1 MQTETRQLRD
11 LVSIGPSMLKDLER
25 RRLLLWSYTSRM
37 ALITVSGS
45 SNWIYSELLRTK
57 ICLAFEDSP
66 SQRAWASVIS
76 CSYFRCSGVSG
87 GFLSRWPTPWFPEVS
102 TRMGPG
108 AEWAA
113 VLLQI

>member
-37 ALITVSGS
+37 ASITVSGS
-45 SNWIYSELLRTK
+45 SNWIYSELLRAN

-66 SQRAWASVIS
+66 SQRAWASVVS
-76 CSYFRCSGVSG
+76 CSYLRCFGVSG
-87 GFLSRWPTPWFPEVS
+87 GFSSKWPTP
-102 TRMGPG
+102 
-108 AEWAA
+108 
-113 VLLQI
+113 